1 MATLQTEAPATIS
14 FAEATRSA
22 LDAAMAVDDSIILLG
37 EDIADEEGGG
47 ICKATSGLSTKYG
60 TARVRSTPIAEQ
72 AIVGAAIGA
81 AIGGLRPVAEIM
93 LMNLITISM
102 DQIHNHA
109 AKLRYMS
116 GGRTPVP
123 ITIRTFAGG
132 GLQFAAQHSDM
143 LEAWLA
149 HSPGIKVAIP
159 STAADAYAL
168 LTSCIFD
175 DDPCVFVEHNM
186 LYFAG
191 AVGAAPEPGYQVP
204 LGQARIARPGRDISV
219 ITYGKPVLDAL
230 AAAERL
236 AADGIEVEVIDLR
249 TISPLDERTVL
260 ESVAKTRRALVV
272 HESVQRFGVGAEISS
287 RIHEELHG
295 ELAGPVRRLGAPAC
309 SVPYSAVLEAAYLPG
324 QAAVEQAIRR
334 SLDS

>member
-1 MATLQTEAPATIS
+1 MTTTQTETPTTIS

-22 LDAAMAVDDSIILLG
+22 LDEAMAADDTVLLLG

-47 ICKATSGLSTKYG
+47 ICKQTLGLSSKYG
-60 TARVRSTPIAEQ
+60 THRVRSTPIAEQ

-159 STAADAYAL
+159 STAADAKAL

-191 AVGAAPEPGYQVP
+191 AVGPAPEPGYQVP
-204 LGQARIARPGRDISV
+204 LGKARIARPGSDISV
-219 ITYGKPVLDAL
+219 IGYGRPILDAL
-230 AAAERL
+230 AVAERL
-236 AADGIEVEVIDLR
+236 AGEGIDVEVIDLR
-249 TISPLDERTVL
+249 TISPLDETTVL
-260 ESVAKTRRALVV
+260 ESVGRTRRALVV
-272 HESVQRFGVGAEISS
+272 HESVQRFGVGAEISA
-287 RIHEELHG
+287 RIHEELHS
-295 ELAGPVRRLGAPAC
+295 ELAGPVRRLGAPSC
-309 SVPYSAVLEAAYLPG
+309 PVPYSAALEAVYLPG
-324 QAAVEQAIRR
+324 EASIEAAIRQ
-334 SLDS
+334 SL